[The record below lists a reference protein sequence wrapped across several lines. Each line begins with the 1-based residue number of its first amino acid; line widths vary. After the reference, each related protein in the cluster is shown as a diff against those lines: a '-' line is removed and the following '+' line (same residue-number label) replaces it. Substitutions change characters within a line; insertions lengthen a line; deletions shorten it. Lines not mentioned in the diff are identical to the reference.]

1 MSFFT
6 KLDEATLR
14 ARGFLLLTKSKQ
26 RISPSAVQIVR
37 LPGGKGIKGI
47 LFRLPK
53 KLLVT
58 PSTLPID
65 DNELKFV
72 SQAGTTQINASFDL
86 RKMVDDEG
94 ADL

>member
-14 ARGFLLLTKSKQ
+14 ATSFPPFQ
-26 RISPSAVQIVR
+26 QIKAKNQPKR
-37 LPGGKGIKGI
+37 RANRSSSRRERNKGI
-47 LFRLPK
+47 LFRFPK

-58 PSTLPID
+58 PSTLSIE

-86 RKMVDDEG
+86 KDG
-94 ADL
+94 WP

>member
-1 MSFFT
+1 
-6 KLDEATLR
+6 
-14 ARGFLLLTKSKQ
+14 
-26 RISPSAVQIVR
+26 VQIVR
-37 LPGGKGIKGI
+37 LRGGKGIKGI
-47 LFRLPK
+47 RFRFPK
-53 KLLVT
+53 KLPVT
-58 PSTLPID
+58 PSTLSID